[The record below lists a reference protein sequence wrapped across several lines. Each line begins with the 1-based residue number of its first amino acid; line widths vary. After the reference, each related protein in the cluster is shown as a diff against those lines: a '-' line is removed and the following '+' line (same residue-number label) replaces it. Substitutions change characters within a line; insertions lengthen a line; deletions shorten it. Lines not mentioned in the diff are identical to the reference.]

1 MVIFIVFFQLQ
12 TSKSTIFIKGFVYQ
26 CHSGLESTKV
36 TIPLWRKSDDVSVL
50 SFSFFLWKFW
60 KFEIFLICFYFLEIL
75 KFIGILENFYI
86 LTFFNIA
93 TSPILLRILTESN
106 SISNPVLVS
115 VCGISGANNFIH

>member
-75 KFIGILENFYI
+75 KFIGILENFEI
-86 LTFFNIA
+86 LTFLNI
-93 TSPILLRILTESN
+93 TILLRIRTESN
-106 SISNPVLVS
+106 SISNSVLVS
-115 VCGISGANNFIH
+115 GCGISGANNFIH